1 MDRETLTPDE
11 QRQHIWNSLLIA
23 QRTSTSDL
31 ENGERSRRWV
41 PIEEVREKGREGKGR
56 SGGNGREV
64 KRREWREWN
73 RRDWGG
79 GLDGGKRRSEC
90 YRSERETEKGRC

>member
-1 MDRETLTPDE
+1 MDRETLMPDE

-41 PIEEVREKGREGKGR
+41 PIEEVREKGREGK
-56 SGGNGREV
+56 
-64 KRREWREWN
+64 KRREWKRGEAEGMEGMEPE
-73 RRDWGG
+73 RLGG
-79 GLDGGKRRSEC
+79 GVGWGE
-90 YRSERETEKGRC
+90 ETQRMLS